1 MKRGESLT
9 KKNINN
15 LSEFYHGNGKADP
28 AQFDNRLLKD
38 SEYFWKC
45 NKEKEKMKD
54 FSVAKKKEIELT
66 HRYNKIMDRKKLP
79 DHKEEMC
86 D

>member
-1 MKRGESLT
+1 M
-9 KKNINN
+9 
-15 LSEFYHGNGKADP
+15 SEFYHGNGKADP

-54 FSVAKKKEIELT
+54 LSVAKKKEIELT

-79 DHKEEMC
+79 DTRRRCAIRNFSGGDRK
-86 D
+86 